1 MNTKFK
7 FYLLITFLLFSAC
20 EVKWS
25 MEVEFN
31 EDYSGSYKI
40 LILLDQDAQFYALE
54 TGQTTAIGG
63 LDAILSDLPEGYGS
77 SIYQEGNYLG
87 ILVRND
93 FQNTEELQAQFK
105 LLNEN
110 ENTALLL
117 LPIEE
122 INFSES
128 SRSFNINGIF
138 GEIFVSDEESIEG
151 YDNVFDGKLSVIVP
165 GNITSPKL
173 ENIVNNTVIFDIE
186 GTSVKTFE
194 VVANKYSLLSPTNII
209 ILFLVLSSIYIFCL
223 LYTSPSPRDI
233 SGSRMPS
240 SA

>member
-7 FYLLITFLLFSAC
+7 LYLLITFLLFSAC

-63 LDAILSDLPEGYGS
+63 LDAILADLPEGYGS

-209 ILFLVLSSIYIFCL
+209 ILFLVLSSIYIFVRQ
-223 LYTSPSPRDI
+223 YRKKN
-233 SGSRMPS
+233 
-240 SA
+240 

>member
-25 MEVEFN
+25 MEVKFN

-63 LDAILSDLPEGYGS
+63 LDAILADLPEGYGS

-209 ILFLVLSSIYIFCL
+209 ILFLVLSSIYIFVRQ
-223 LYTSPSPRDI
+223 YRKKN
-233 SGSRMPS
+233 
-240 SA
+240 

>member
-7 FYLLITFLLFSAC
+7 FYLLISFLLFSAC

-63 LDAILSDLPEGYGS
+63 LDAILADLPEGYGS

-209 ILFLVLSSIYIFCL
+209 VLFLVLSSIYIFVRQ
-223 LYTSPSPRDI
+223 YRKKN
-233 SGSRMPS
+233 
-240 SA
+240 

>member
-54 TGQTTAIGG
+54 TGQSTAIGG
-63 LDAILSDLPEGYGS
+63 LDAILADLPEGYGS

-138 GEIFVSDEESIEG
+138 GEIFVSDEERIEG
-151 YDNVFDGKLSVIVP
+151 FDNIFDGKLSVIVP
-165 GNITSPKL
+165 GNITRPNL

-194 VVANKYSLLSPTNII
+194 VVANKQSFLSPTNII
-209 ILFLVLSSIYIFCL
+209 ILFLVFSLIYIFVRQ
-223 LYTSPSPRDI
+223 YRKKN
-233 SGSRMPS
+233 
-240 SA
+240 

>member
-7 FYLLITFLLFSAC
+7 LYLLITFLLFSAC

-63 LDAILSDLPEGYGS
+63 LDAILADLPEGYGS

-93 FQNTEELQAQFK
+93 FQNTKELQDQFK

-194 VVANKYSLLSPTNII
+194 VVANKQSFLSPTNVM
-209 ILFLVLSSIYIFCL
+209 ILFLVLSSIYIFVRQ
-223 LYTSPSPRDI
+223 YRKKN
-233 SGSRMPS
+233 
-240 SA
+240 

>member
-7 FYLLITFLLFSAC
+7 FYLLISFLLFSAC

-63 LDAILSDLPEGYGS
+63 LDAILADLPEGYGS

-194 VVANKYSLLSPTNII
+194 VVANKYSLLSPTDII
-209 ILFLVLSSIYIFCL
+209 ILFLVLSSIYIFVRQ
-223 LYTSPSPRDI
+223 YRKKN
-233 SGSRMPS
+233 
-240 SA
+240 

>member
-1 MNTKFK
+1 MKTKFK
-7 FYLLITFLLFSAC
+7 FYLLITFLFFSAC

-122 INFSES
+122 INFNES

-151 YDNVFDGKLSVIVP
+151 YDNVFDGKFSVIVP
-165 GNITSPKL
+165 GNITRPKL

-194 VVANKYSLLSPTNII
+194 VVANKNSLLSPTNII
-209 ILFLVLSSIYIFCL
+209 ILFLVLSSIYIFVRQ
-223 LYTSPSPRDI
+223 YRKKN
-233 SGSRMPS
+233 
-240 SA
+240 

>member
-40 LILLDQDAQFYALE
+40 LILLDQDAQFYALD

-63 LDAILSDLPEGYGS
+63 LDAILADLPEGYGS
-77 SIYQEGNYLG
+77 SIYQDGNYLG

-93 FQNTEELQAQFK
+93 FQNTKELQAQFT

-138 GEIFVSDEESIEG
+138 GEIFVSDEERIEG
-151 YDNVFDGKLSVIVP
+151 FDNIFDGKLSVIVP
-165 GNITSPKL
+165 GNITRPNL

-194 VVANKYSLLSPTNII
+194 VVANKQSFLSPTNII
-209 ILFLVLSSIYIFCL
+209 ILFLVFSLIYIFVRQ
-223 LYTSPSPRDI
+223 YRKKN
-233 SGSRMPS
+233 
-240 SA
+240 

>member
-63 LDAILSDLPEGYGS
+63 LDAILADLPEGYGS

-93 FQNTEELQAQFK
+93 FQNTEELQDQFK

-173 ENIVNNTVIFDIE
+173 DNIVNNTVIFDIE

-209 ILFLVLSSIYIFCL
+209 ILFLVLSSIYIFVRQ
-223 LYTSPSPRDI
+223 YRKKNSY
-233 SGSRMPS
+233 
-240 SA
+240 

>member
-25 MEVEFN
+25 MEVEFK

-63 LDAILSDLPEGYGS
+63 LDAILADLPEGYGS

-93 FQNTEELQAQFK
+93 FQNTEELQAQFE

-110 ENTALLL
+110 IVLKSQISAQGRTIEDLTARLTQQ
-117 LPIEE
+117 
-122 INFSES
+122 
-128 SRSFNINGIF
+128 ING
-138 GEIFVSDEESIEG
+138 SEG
-151 YDNVFDGKLSVIVP
+151 FK
-165 GNITSPKL
+165 
-173 ENIVNNTVIFDIE
+173 
-186 GTSVKTFE
+186 
-194 VVANKYSLLSPTNII
+194 
-209 ILFLVLSSIYIFCL
+209 
-223 LYTSPSPRDI
+223 
-233 SGSRMPS
+233 
-240 SA
+240 

>member
-209 ILFLVLSSIYIFCL
+209 ILFLVLSSIYIFVRQ
-223 LYTSPSPRDI
+223 YRKKN
-233 SGSRMPS
+233 
-240 SA
+240 

>member
-54 TGQTTAIGG
+54 TGQSTAIGG
-63 LDAILSDLPEGYGS
+63 LDAILADLPEGYGS

-209 ILFLVLSSIYIFCL
+209 ILFLVLSSIYIFVRQ
-223 LYTSPSPRDI
+223 YRKKN
-233 SGSRMPS
+233 
-240 SA
+240 

>member
-63 LDAILSDLPEGYGS
+63 LDAILADLPEGYGS

-93 FQNTEELQAQFK
+93 FQNTEELQSQFK

-117 LPIEE
+117 LPIKE
-122 INFSES
+122 INFNES
-128 SRSFNINGIF
+128 NRSFNINGIF

-165 GNITSPKL
+165 GNITSPNL

-194 VVANKYSLLSPTNII
+194 VVANKYSVLSPTNII
-209 ILFLVLSSIYIFCL
+209 ILFLVLSSIYIFVRQ
-223 LYTSPSPRDI
+223 YRKKN
-233 SGSRMPS
+233 
-240 SA
+240 

>member
-1 MNTKFK
+1 MNIKFK

-40 LILLDQDAQFYALE
+40 LILLDQDAQFYALD

-63 LDAILSDLPEGYGS
+63 LDAILADLPEGYGS
-77 SIYQEGNYLG
+77 SIYQDGNYLG

-128 SRSFNINGIF
+128 RRSFNINGIF
-138 GEIFVSDEESIEG
+138 GEIFVSDEERIEG
-151 YDNVFDGKLSVIVP
+151 FDNIFDGKLSVIVP
-165 GNITSPKL
+165 GNITRPNL

-194 VVANKYSLLSPTNII
+194 VVANKQSFLSPTNII
-209 ILFLVLSSIYIFCL
+209 ILFLVFSLIYIFVRQ
-223 LYTSPSPRDI
+223 YRKKN
-233 SGSRMPS
+233 
-240 SA
+240 

>member
-63 LDAILSDLPEGYGS
+63 LDAILADLPEGYGS

-93 FQNTEELQAQFK
+93 FQNTEELQAQFR

-209 ILFLVLSSIYIFCL
+209 ILFLVLSSIYIFVRQ
-223 LYTSPSPRDI
+223 YRKKN
-233 SGSRMPS
+233 
-240 SA
+240 

>member
-63 LDAILSDLPEGYGS
+63 LDAILADLPEGYGS
-77 SIYQEGNYLG
+77 SIYQEGDYLG

-194 VVANKYSLLSPTNII
+194 VVANKYSLLSPTNIT
-209 ILFLVLSSIYIFCL
+209 ILFLVLSSIYIFVRQ
-223 LYTSPSPRDI
+223 YRKKN
-233 SGSRMPS
+233 
-240 SA
+240 

>member
-63 LDAILSDLPEGYGS
+63 LDAILADLPEGFGS

-93 FQNTEELQAQFK
+93 FENTEELQAQFK

-209 ILFLVLSSIYIFCL
+209 ILFLVLSSIYIFVRQ
-223 LYTSPSPRDI
+223 YRKKN
-233 SGSRMPS
+233 
-240 SA
+240 

>member
-63 LDAILSDLPEGYGS
+63 LDAILADLPEGYGS

-122 INFSES
+122 INFNES
-128 SRSFNINGIF
+128 GRSFNINGTF

-186 GTSVKTFE
+186 GTSIKTFE
-194 VVANKYSLLSPTNII
+194 VVANKYSLLSPTIII
-209 ILFLVLSSIYIFCL
+209 ILFLVLSSIYIFVRQ
-223 LYTSPSPRDI
+223 YRKKN
-233 SGSRMPS
+233 
-240 SA
+240 

>member
-40 LILLDQDAQFYALE
+40 LILLDQDAQFYALD
-54 TGQTTAIGG
+54 TGQSTAIGG
-63 LDAILSDLPEGYGS
+63 LDAILADLPEGYGS
-77 SIYQEGNYLG
+77 SIYQDGNYLG

-128 SRSFNINGIF
+128 SRSFNVNGIF
-138 GEIFVSDEESIEG
+138 GEIFVSDEERIEG
-151 YDNVFDGKLSVIVP
+151 FDNVFDGKLSLIVP
-165 GNITSPKL
+165 GNITRPNL
-173 ENIVNNTVIFDIE
+173 ENIVDNTVIFDIE

-194 VVANKYSLLSPTNII
+194 VVANKQSFLSPTNII
-209 ILFLVLSSIYIFCL
+209 ILFLVFSLIYIFVRQ
-223 LYTSPSPRDI
+223 YRKKN
-233 SGSRMPS
+233 
-240 SA
+240 

>member
-63 LDAILSDLPEGYGS
+63 LDAILADLPEGYGS

-93 FQNTEELQAQFK
+93 FQNTEELQDQFK

-173 ENIVNNTVIFDIE
+173 DNIVNNTVIFDIE

-209 ILFLVLSSIYIFCL
+209 ILFLVLSSIYIFVRQ
-223 LYTSPSPRDI
+223 YRKKN
-233 SGSRMPS
+233 
-240 SA
+240 

>member
-1 MNTKFK
+1 MITKFK
-7 FYLLITFLLFSAC
+7 FYLLILFLLFSAC

-25 MEVEFN
+25 MEVKFN

-63 LDAILSDLPEGYGS
+63 LDAILADLPEGYGS

-209 ILFLVLSSIYIFCL
+209 VLFLVLSSIYIFVRQ
-223 LYTSPSPRDI
+223 YRKKN
-233 SGSRMPS
+233 
-240 SA
+240 

>member
-7 FYLLITFLLFSAC
+7 FYLLIIFLLFSAC

-25 MEVEFN
+25 MEIEFN

-63 LDAILSDLPEGYGS
+63 LDAILADLPEGYGS

-93 FQNTEELQAQFK
+93 FQNIEELQAQFK

-138 GEIFVSDEESIEG
+138 GEIFVSDEESIDG

-165 GNITSPKL
+165 GNITSPNL

-194 VVANKYSLLSPTNII
+194 VVANKYSVLSPTNII
-209 ILFLVLSSIYIFCL
+209 ILFLVLSSIYIFVRQ
-223 LYTSPSPRDI
+223 YRKKN
-233 SGSRMPS
+233 
-240 SA
+240 

>member
-31 EDYSGSYKI
+31 EDYSGNYKI

-63 LDAILSDLPEGYGS
+63 LDAILADLPEGYGS

-93 FQNTEELQAQFK
+93 FENTEELQAQFK

-151 YDNVFDGKLSVIVP
+151 YDSVFDGKLSVIVP

-209 ILFLVLSSIYIFCL
+209 ILFLVLSSIYIFVRQ
-223 LYTSPSPRDI
+223 Y
-233 SGSRMPS
+233 GKKN
-240 SA
+240 

>member
-1 MNTKFK
+1 MITKFK
-7 FYLLITFLLFSAC
+7 FYLLILFLLFSAC

-25 MEVEFN
+25 MEVKFN

-63 LDAILSDLPEGYGS
+63 LDAILADLPEGYGS

-194 VVANKYSLLSPTNII
+194 VVAK
-209 ILFLVLSSIYIFCL
+209 
-223 LYTSPSPRDI
+223 
-233 SGSRMPS
+233 
-240 SA
+240 

>member
-63 LDAILSDLPEGYGS
+63 LDAILADLPEGYGS
-77 SIYQEGNYLG
+77 SIYQDGNYLG

-138 GEIFVSDEESIEG
+138 GEIFVSDEERIEG
-151 YDNVFDGKLSVIVP
+151 FDNIFDGKLSVIVP
-165 GNITSPKL
+165 GNITRPNL

-194 VVANKYSLLSPTNII
+194 VVANKQSFLSPTNII
-209 ILFLVLSSIYIFCL
+209 ILFLVFSLIYIFVRQ
-223 LYTSPSPRDI
+223 YRKKN
-233 SGSRMPS
+233 
-240 SA
+240 

>member
-1 MNTKFK
+1 MITKFK
-7 FYLLITFLLFSAC
+7 FYLLILFLLFSAC

-25 MEVEFN
+25 MEVKFN

-63 LDAILSDLPEGYGS
+63 LDAILADLPEGYGS

-194 VVANKYSLLSPTNII
+194 VVANKNSLLSPTNII
-209 ILFLVLSSIYIFCL
+209 ILFFVLSSIYIFVRQ
-223 LYTSPSPRDI
+223 YRKKN
-233 SGSRMPS
+233 
-240 SA
+240 